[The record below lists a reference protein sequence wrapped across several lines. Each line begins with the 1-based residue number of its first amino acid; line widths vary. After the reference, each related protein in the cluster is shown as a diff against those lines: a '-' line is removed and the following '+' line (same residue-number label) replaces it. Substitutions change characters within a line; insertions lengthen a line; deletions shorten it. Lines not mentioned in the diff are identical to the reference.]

1 MFNKLIILCITCLTT
16 TAMALPTGNEIL
28 KKTDSYRKS
37 STSLRVEIEI
47 KNYKGEKLDSERR
60 YQVYAKTNR
69 RSLVLSQHIK
79 EKGQKFLMVDGNFWI
94 IMPKSKRPIRITPRQ
109 KMLGNAALGDI
120 SQLTFSEDYNSRIIE
135 EDVLISNIPTVK
147 LELTAKA
154 NGTTYNKIHL
164 WVNKENF
171 FPIKA
176 DFFLKSGKLA
186 KNADFLSIDDK
197 DGNPLVTGIVLR
209 DRIQKTQKTV
219 MTYLNGETKE
229 IPDRYYNPSYLIRSN
244 LEPF

>member
-1 MFNKLIILCITCLTT
+1 MFKSLVFLCISCFATLTL
-16 TAMALPTGNEIL
+16 ALPTGNEIIN
-28 KKTDSYRKS
+28 KTDSYRKS
-37 STSLRVEIEI
+37 SGSLRVEIEI
-47 KNYKGEKLDSERR
+47 KNYKGEKLDSERK

-94 IMPKSKRPIRITPRQ
+94 IMPKSKRPMRITPRQ

-120 SQLTFSEDYNSRIIE
+120 SQLTFSDDYNSKIIE
-135 EDVLISNIPTVK
+135 EDVLASNKPAIK
-147 LELTAKA
+147 MELIAKA
-154 NGTTYNKIHL
+154 KGTTYDKIIL
-164 WVNKENF
+164 WVSKENY

-186 KNADFLSIDDK
+186 KNADFLSKEDEK
-197 DGNPLVTGIVLR
+197 GNPQVSGMILR
-209 DRIQKTQKTV
+209 DRIQKSEKTV

-229 IPDRYYNPSYLIRSN
+229 IPDRYYNPSYLLRSN
-244 LEPF
+244 LDSF